1 MCKHLS
7 LNTDNTQINLAN
19 IVGGDGDDRDRPN
32 ARPDPMGSGS
42 DWRPPYS
49 GSANLMHPKKRHIL
63 FFY

>member
-1 MCKHLS
+1 MQRK
-7 LNTDNTQINLAN
+7 TRGIYVETQITQINLAN

-49 GSANLMHPKKRHIL
+49 GIAHHQQKTL
-63 FFY
+63 